1 MAANLTGSVLSWMA
15 EENRFTRR
23 KGSEQWCIKSPSR
36 ETVMSQIKLSMAWW
50 ATGGEWIDSKQQNV
64 LCGTYFCEWAA
75 NVLRSCLDMYELS
88 RGLRALPCCAP
99 CCAHS
104 HTLLSERQSIL
115 PASSNGRYWIL
126 NRLEVNYPFCLSPF
140 PPHILRGVHRNQE
153 VSSEKCQ
160 VKGRLTL
167 CLQT

>member
-1 MAANLTGSVLSWMA
+1 MAANLTGSTLGWMA
-15 EENRFTRR
+15 EENRFTQR

-50 ATGGEWIDSKQQNV
+50 ATGGEWEDSKQQNV
-64 LCGTYFCEWAA
+64 LCGTYFCEWAV

-88 RGLRALPCCAP
+88 RGLRTLPF
-99 CCAHS
+99 CAHP
-104 HTLLSERQSIL
+104 HTLLSESQRVL

-126 NRLEVNYPFCLSPF
+126 NGLKVNYPFFLSPF
-140 PPHILRGVHRNQE
+140 PPHILRGVRRNQE
-153 VSSEKCQ
+153 ASSEKCQ

>member
-1 MAANLTGSVLSWMA
+1 MAANLTGSALGWMA
-15 EENRFTRR
+15 EENRFTQR
-23 KGSEQWCIKSPSR
+23 KGSEQWCVKFPSR
-36 ETVMSQIKLSMAWW
+36 EMVMSQIKLSMAWW
-50 ATGGEWIDSKQQNV
+50 TTGGEWKDGKQQNV
-64 LCGTYFCEWAA
+64 FCGTHFCEWAA

-88 RGLRALPCCAP
+88 RGLRTLPS
-99 CCAHS
+99 CAHP

-126 NRLEVNYPFCLSPF
+126 NRLEVNHPFCLSPF
-140 PPHILRGVHRNQE
+140 PPHILRGVRRNQE
-153 VSSEKCQ
+153 VSSEKSQ